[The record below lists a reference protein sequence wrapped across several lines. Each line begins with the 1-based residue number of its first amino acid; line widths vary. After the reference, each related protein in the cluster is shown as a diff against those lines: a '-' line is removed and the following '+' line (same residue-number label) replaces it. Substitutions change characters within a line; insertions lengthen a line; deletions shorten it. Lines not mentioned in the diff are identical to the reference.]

1 MKSTPYIVRA
11 RRGVAK
17 SKARNVYMI
26 EGESMTMVDIASR
39 LGVHVRAARERM
51 AKVEAPVTW
60 KKLLGERND
69 D

>member
-11 RRGVAK
+11 RRGGAK
-17 SKARNVYMI
+17 SKARNVYMV
-26 EGESMTMVDIASR
+26 EGESVQMADIASR
-39 LGVHVRAARERM
+39 LGVHVTTARGRM